1 MENHKKI
8 YLPLIFSLLFCL
20 GLVLAASAE
29 NSNFS
34 IQILPASTS
43 PGPVCGNGII
53 EAGEACDNGA
63 GNGSC
68 PAGCSA
74 GCGYNSCGGGYNP
87 PPSQP
92 PQPQPPQQPE
102 TKISFTG
109 IAYYLSQVEILR
121 DGVLV
126 STTQAGTDAR
136 FTYNFDVST
145 PGTYMYTFIAID
157 DKGVRSTLFTI
168 PVTIG
173 KSVIVQIS
181 NVFIAPSVVL
191 DKIQVL
197 EGDRLQISGQTTPDS
212 DVEIYIS
219 SQEIVVHTRTDSSGH
234 YSYSFNTIGMD
245 EGEHFVQIRVTYQ
258 GETSSYS
265 EKIRFFVGN
274 KNILQQPQGT
284 CSKSDLNGDCRVNL
298 TDFSIEAY
306 WFEKSNPP
314 AKYDFNNDGQV
325 DISDFSIM
333 AYYWTG

>member
-1 MENHKKI
+1 MENNKKI
-8 YLPLIFSLLFCL
+8 YLSLIFSLLLCL
-20 GLVLAASAE
+20 GVIFAANAA
-29 NSNFS
+29 NTSNFS
-34 IQILPASTS
+34 LQILPASTS
-43 PGPVCGNGII
+43 PGPVCGNGIV
-53 EAGEACDNGA
+53 ETGEACDNGA

-92 PQPQPPQQPE
+92 PVQPQQPE
-102 TKISFTG
+102 TKVSFTG
-109 IAYYLSQVEILR
+109 IAYYLSQVDILR

-136 FTYNFDVST
+136 FTYDFDVNT

-173 KSVIVQIS
+173 KNVVVQIS

-191 DKIQVL
+191 DKIQVK
-197 EGDRLQISGQTTPDS
+197 EGDQLLISGQTTPDS
-212 DVEIYIS
+212 DVEIFIAS
-219 SQEIVVHTRTDSSGH
+219 KEITIHTRTDSSGH
-234 YSYSFNTIGMD
+234 YSYSFNTTGLD

-258 GETSSYS
+258 GQTSSYS

-274 KNILQQPQGT
+274 SNIYLNQAVT
-284 CSKSDLNGDCRVNL
+284 CSKADLNGDCRVNL

-306 WFEKSNPP
+306 WYNKANPP
-314 AKYDFNNDGQV
+314 AKYDLNGDGQV